1 MYDTLSSKDQTK
13 NYSTEIYYCTH
24 SIMRCQQRAVS
35 NWAIEQAILRGEKI
49 YKQGFTFFCIKRKI
63 VINNYEPQLHNQ
75 LFDLVV
81 LISKD
86 NTIIT
91 AYKDTDAIA
100 NIKRKPKRLAK
111 RKNKLM
117 FNQDSKSKLN
127 LFSYNTMI
135 AA

>member
-1 MYDTLSSKDQTK
+1 MLSSTSQT
-13 NYSTEIYYCTH
+13 NNNSTEIYYCTH
-24 SIMRCQQRAVS
+24 SIKRCQQRAVS

-49 YKQGFTFFCIKRKI
+49 YKQGFTFFCLKRKI

-75 LFDLVV
+75 LCDLVV
-81 LISKD
+81 LISED

-111 RKNKLM
+111 RKNTM
-117 FNQDSKSKLN
+117 TFNQDSKSKRN
-127 LFSYNTMI
+127 LFSYNTKI

>member
-1 MYDTLSSKDQTK
+1 MLSSTSQTS
-13 NYSTEIYYCTH
+13 NNSTEIYYCTH
-24 SIMRCQQRAVS
+24 SIKRCQQRAVS
-35 NWAIEQAILRGEKI
+35 NWAIEQAILHGEKI
-49 YKQGFTFFCIKRKI
+49 YKQGFTFFCLKRKI
-63 VINNYEPQLHNQ
+63 VIKNYEPQLHNQ

-81 LISKD
+81 LISED

-111 RKNKLM
+111 RKNTMNL
-117 FNQDSKSKLN
+117 NEDSNSNHFFK
-127 LFSYNTMI
+127 NTRL

>member
-1 MYDTLSSKDQTK
+1 MLSSTSQTT
-13 NYSTEIYYCTH
+13 NNSTKVYYCTH
-24 SIMRCQQRAVS
+24 SIKRCQQRAVS

-49 YKQGFTFFCIKRKI
+49 YKQGFIFFCLKRKI

-81 LISKD
+81 LISED

-111 RKNKLM
+111 RKNIMSL
-117 FNQDSKSKLN
+117 NEDTKSNHFIKN
-127 LFSYNTMI
+127 NRI

>member
-1 MYDTLSSKDQTK
+1 MLSSTSQT
-13 NYSTEIYYCTH
+13 NNNSTEIYYCTH
-24 SIMRCQQRAVS
+24 SIKRCQQRAVS

-49 YKQGFTFFCIKRKI
+49 YKQGFTFFCLKRKI

-81 LISKD
+81 LISED

-91 AYKDTDAIA
+91 AYKDTDAIS

-111 RKNKLM
+111 RKNTMM
-117 FNQDSKSKLN
+117 FNQDSKSKPN
-127 LFSYNTMI
+127 LFSYNTKI

>member
-1 MYDTLSSKDQTK
+1 MLSSTSQT
-13 NYSTEIYYCTH
+13 NNNSTEIYYCTH
-24 SIMRCQQRAVS
+24 SIKRCQQRAVS

-49 YKQGFTFFCIKRKI
+49 YKQGFTFFCLKRKI

-75 LFDLVV
+75 LCDLVV
-81 LISKD
+81 LISED

-111 RKNKLM
+111 RKNPILVNEECNSNR
-117 FNQDSKSKLN
+117 NQFFINKR
-127 LFSYNTMI
+127 I

>member
-1 MYDTLSSKDQTK
+1 MLSSTSQTI
-13 NYSTEIYYCTH
+13 NNSTEIYYCTH
-24 SIMRCQQRAVS
+24 SIKRCQQRAVS

-49 YKQGFTFFCIKRKI
+49 YKQGFTFFCLKRKI
-63 VINNYEPQLHNQ
+63 VIINYEPQLHNQ

-81 LISKD
+81 LISED

-91 AYKDTDAIA
+91 AYKDIDAIA

-111 RKNKLM
+111 RN
-117 FNQDSKSKLN
+117 
-127 LFSYNTMI
+127 NTMHLNEDSNSNQFFKKNRI